1 MHSPMAACAQRYQVQ
16 RLQLELF
23 VPASIE
29 YVMHTQLISRAAKE
43 APAVVPEEG
52 CCSQSLPLF
61 ALEELASHFASTLVL
76 ECSFTWI
83 IPK

>member
-1 MHSPMAACAQRYQVQ
+1 M
-16 RLQLELF
+16 ELF
-23 VPASIE
+23 VPTSIE
-29 YVMHTQLISRAAKE
+29 YVVHTQLTSRAAKE
-43 APAVVPEEG
+43 ALAVVPEDG

-61 ALEELASHFASTLVL
+61 ALEELVSHFASTFVL